1 MRGETQ
7 SARRRR
13 RSGCHFNPLPSCEGR
28 LNITPF
34 GPMTKK
40 FQSTPLTRG
49 ETIARAAGL
58 DKDLISIHSPH
69 ARGDPFLERLGRG
82 KAHFNPLPSCEGR
95 LRRDERSA
103 LIPTFQSTPL
113 MRGETLGSKLL
124 IALVQ
129 FQSTPLMR
137 GETLLLRIASKLRF
151 ISIHSPHARGD
162 IHSCYHIK
170 GFIRF
175 QSTPLMRGET
185 MRKCTAFAGFLFQS
199 TPLMRGET

>member
-1 MRGETQ
+1 MRGETYPILRLRQ
-7 SARRRR
+7 GPLISIHSPHAR
-13 RSGCHFNPLPSCEGR
+13 GDELLNGAVVR
-28 LNITPF
+28 LN
-34 GPMTKK
+34 
-40 FQSTPLTRG
+40 
-49 ETIARAAGL
+49 
-58 DKDLISIHSPH
+58 ISIHSPH

-162 IHSCYHIK
+162 S
-170 GFIRF
+170 G
-175 QSTPLMRGET
+175 
-185 MRKCTAFAGFLFQS
+185 
-199 TPLMRGET
+199 